1 MDVIHITISKR
12 ALDELLKQNQIQDYT
27 DDGFVFKSQAGWIPA
42 GDVLEDL
49 IYSEVLYEE
58 EEQGGQV

>member
-27 DDGFVFKSQAGWIPA
+27 DDGFVFKNQAGWIPA